1 MFYLS
6 RSKSYY
12 TSIIHNANLNGKYVK
27 VVGIDTTNRFPIFSE
42 FLMRDMVYFVIAMA
56 LILIIMGLYLR
67 SALITLFTLL
77 DVVFSFGLAYFLYFL
92 VFQIPH
98 MPFMGFLAI
107 LLLIAIGADDVFI
120 FYDTFDQMKAKSS
133 DAGKLILVT
142 LKGP

>member
-1 MFYLS
+1 M
-6 RSKSYY
+6 
-12 TSIIHNANLNGKYVK
+12 
-27 VVGIDTTNRFPIFSE
+27 VGIDAINRFQIFSE

-92 VFQIPH
+92 VFRIPH
-98 MPFMGFLAI
+98 MPLMGFLAI

-120 FYDTFDQMKAKSS
+120 FYDTFDQMKAKSP
-133 DAGKLILVT
+133 DAGKLNLVT
-142 LKGP
+142 LQA